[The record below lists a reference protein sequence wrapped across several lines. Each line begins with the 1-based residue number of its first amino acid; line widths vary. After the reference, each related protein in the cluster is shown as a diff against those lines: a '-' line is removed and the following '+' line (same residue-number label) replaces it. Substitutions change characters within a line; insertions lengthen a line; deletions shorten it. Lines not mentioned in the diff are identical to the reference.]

1 MKNTKEKES
10 NKNTTLTL
18 SKKQVDSVMGL
29 YSSGKIN
36 EAIEMIKAL
45 NEDYPNVPLLFNL
58 LGACYNTLGQ
68 FGPAAQFFE
77 TAIS

>member
-10 NKNTTLTL
+10 NKNTPLTL

-29 YSSGKIN
+29 YLSGKIN

-45 NEDYPNVPLLFNL
+45 FKTIIKLVTYS
-58 LGACYNTLGQ
+58 
-68 FGPAAQFFE
+68 
-77 TAIS
+77 I